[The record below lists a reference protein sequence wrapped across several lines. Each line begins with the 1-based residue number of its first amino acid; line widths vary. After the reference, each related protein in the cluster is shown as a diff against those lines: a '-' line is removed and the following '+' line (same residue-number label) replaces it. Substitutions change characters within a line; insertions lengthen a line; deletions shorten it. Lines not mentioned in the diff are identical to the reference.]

1 MTLLRDVVAALESIA
16 PLRFAEPW
24 DNVGLLAGDPAR
36 PSSAALL
43 AIDYTAEV
51 AQEAREL
58 GCDLVVAYHP
68 PLFEAVKRVVAPSP
82 IFAAIRDGI
91 ALYSP
96 HTALDVAEGGTND
109 VLADALGMSGERAPL
124 RRAPSKAWQHKL
136 VVFVPE
142 EHADAVADA
151 LAAAGAGRIGRYSRC
166 SFRTVGT
173 GTFFGEEG
181 TNPTVGEKGRLERVT
196 EVRLEMVFP
205 RDRTEAVLQAMRAAH
220 PYEEVAFDLVELAV
234 EPLRVGIGRIGPLG
248 GAAPVG
254 DLLGRVKAALG
265 VDALLVAGPE
275 RRAVARVATCAGA
288 GGALLED
295 AIAQGAELYLTGEL
309 RHHDALR
316 AASAGVTVVCAL
328 HSNSERAALKRL
340 AERLRAEVPSLR
352 VELSARDRDP
362 FTIR

>member
-1 MTLLRDVVAALESIA
+1 MTLLKDVLAALESIA

-24 DNVGLLAGDPAR
+24 DNVGLIAGDPAR

-43 AIDYTAEV
+43 AIDYTPEV
-51 AQEAREL
+51 AREAREL

-82 IFAAIRDGI
+82 VFEAIRDGI

-109 VLADALGMSGERAPL
+109 VLGDALGLSGDRTPL
-124 RRAPSKAWQHKL
+124 RRATSRAWQSKL

-142 EHADAVADA
+142 DHADVLADA
-151 LAAAGAGRIGRYSRC
+151 LADAGAGKIGRYSRC
-166 SFRTVGT
+166 SFRTIGT

-205 RDRTEAVLQAMRAAH
+205 RERTEAVLQAMRAAH
-220 PYEEVAFDLVELAV
+220 PYEEVAFDLIELAV
-234 EPLRVGIGRIGPLG
+234 EPLRAGIGRIGQLERP
-248 GAAPVG
+248 APVG
-254 DLLGRVKAALG
+254 ELLGRIKERLG
-265 VDALLVAGPE
+265 VGALLVAGPE
-275 RRAVARVATCAGA
+275 ERDVARGATCAGA
-288 GGALLED
+288 GGALLGE

-316 AASAGVTVVCAL
+316 AANAGVTVVCAL

-352 VELSARDRDP
+352 VDVSARDRDP
-362 FTIR
+362 FAIR